1 MQPLRP
7 GDPSYIGEYELTGFL
22 GEGGMGQVYLGK
34 SRLGTLVAVKVMGS
48 RHAGNAEFVERF
60 RREVSAAMRVSG
72 AYTAPVVNA
81 DPDGD
86 PPWLATTFIPGP
98 SLLRVVAE
106 QGPLSVGETWWLA
119 GGLVEA
125 LEAVHRSRLIHRDLK
140 PQNIM
145 LASDGPKVID
155 FGVAKPVRGWRGES
169 ADITLPGVLIGTP
182 VYMSPEQL
190 LGEEVGVQSDVYSLG
205 VVLAH
210 ASTGVA
216 PEATQ
221 RSTEF
226 PAWRKPDVQTCPA
239 ELRDLLAG
247 CLARQPASRLS
258 LLDLR
263 SMIVDGRKSYPQAVP
278 SFWPD
283 PLASWVRSAEDRARQ
298 GLAGHGASG
307 GPDPHRDARRGRNE
321 YQGGRPYP
329 VTKPFSGGGASGH
342 APTETGRAPAPP
354 RPRSVPPKRVPLED
368 QLLAIYRPNVRPG
381 GRGRPGDALD
391 ATAHALAGERHWD
404 QGRYTAAEDAYL
416 ASLGLDPD
424 DPVVHVDLGRAQ
436 CKQRRYGDA
445 ERAFFGAMRINPD
458 LIAPHWNLYLA
469 VKLGGGRDT
478 AATEHRYELGQAC
491 EYVLGLDAY
500 SAAEHANRGDALRC
514 LSRGGEAVSAYQA
527 ALALDPDSPRILE
540 KLRSVK

>member
-1 MQPLRP
+1 M
-7 GDPSYIGEYELTGFL
+7 TGFL

-34 SRLGTLVAVKVMGS
+34 SPLGRRVAVKVISS
-48 RHAGNAEFVERF
+48 RHAGNAEFVDRF

-98 SLLRVVAE
+98 SLQSVVAGH
-106 QGPLSVGETWWLA
+106 GPLSVGETWWLA

-125 LEAVHRSRLIHRDLK
+125 LEAVHRSGLIHRDLK

-145 LASDGPKVID
+145 LTADGPRVID
-155 FGVAKPVRGWRGES
+155 FGVAKPVRGSRIES
-169 ADITLPGVLIGTP
+169 AYITLPGVRIGTLA
-182 VYMSPEQL
+182 YMSPEQL
-190 LGEEVGVQSDVYSLG
+190 LGQEVGMQSDVYSLG

-216 PEATQ
+216 PEDPQ
-221 RSTEF
+221 RSSAF
-226 PAWRKPDVQTCPA
+226 PTWRKPDLQTCPA
-239 ELRDLLAG
+239 ELRDLLG
-247 CLARQPASRLS
+247 WCLAREPASRAS
-258 LLDLR
+258 LQDLKW
-263 SMIVDGRKSYPQAVP
+263 MIVAGRKAYPQAAS

-283 PLASWVRSAEDRARQ
+283 PLASWVWLAEDLTRQ
-298 GLAGHGASG
+298 NLTGNGASG
-307 GPDPHRDARRGRNE
+307 APDPDARQRRAENEAKGAQPHPDTKRLSGRGTSGHEPTLTVSR
-321 YQGGRPYP
+321 RAPMP
-329 VTKPFSGGGASGH
+329 TKPL
-342 APTETGRAPAPP
+342 TDPARP
-354 RPRSVPPKRVPLED
+354 RSVPPRSVPPKRVPLED

-381 GRGRPGDALD
+381 GRGRPGEALD
-391 ATAHALAGERHWD
+391 AAAHAQAGERHWER
-404 QGRYTAAEDAYL
+404 GRYTAAEDAYL

-445 ERAFFGAMRINPD
+445 ERAFFGALKINPD
-458 LIAPHWNLYLA
+458 LVAPHWNLYLA

-478 AATEHRYELGQAC
+478 AATEHQYELGQTC

-514 LSRGGEAVSAYQA
+514 LGRGDEAVSAYQA
-527 ALALDPDSPRILE
+527 ALALDPDNRRILE
-540 KLRSVK
+540 KLRSVT